1 MNKTDVTKFLN
12 TAKRAVKKR
21 SPEIL
26 TGVGIAGMVTTVVL
40 AVKATPKA
48 LELISD
54 AEEEGRLELEKA
66 DKYDNEHIDALVKEV
81 RKPLNVVKV
90 AWKPYIP
97 AAVTGVASIACL
109 IGANSVHARRNAA
122 LMTAYQLSTTAL
134 SDYREKVVETIG
146 EKKEAQVR
154 DKVAKKKI
162 EENPATNSTIIMTGK
177 GNTLIYDSHSDRY
190 FRSDIDKIRNAVLDL
205 NERMVNGN
213 EMYISLNDFYDEIG
227 LKHTETGDS
236 IGWRID
242 KGRID
247 IRYSAQL
254 TEDNEPCIVLDH
266 LMPPEYGFDSMY

>member
-1 MNKTDVTKFLN
+1 MNKTDVTKFFN
-12 TAKRAVKKR
+12 TVKKGVSKR

-26 TGVGIAGMVTTVVL
+26 TGIGIAGMVTTVVL

-48 LELISD
+48 MVLIEDKKEEKLSTVAMDESTELTPI
-54 AEEEGRLELEKA
+54 ET
-66 DKYDNEHIDALVKEV
+66 VKT
-81 RKPLNVVKV
+81 

-97 AAVTGVASIACL
+97 AAVTGIASIACL
-109 IGANSVHARRNAA
+109 IGANSVHVRRNAA
-122 LMTAYQLSTTAL
+122 LATAYQLSTTAL
-134 SDYREKVVETIG
+134 ADYREKVVETIG
-146 EKKEAQVR
+146 EKKETTIR

-162 EENPATNSTIIMTGK
+162 EENQPETSTIIMTGK

-227 LKHTETGDS
+227 LKHTEIGDS

-242 KGRID
+242 KGKID
-247 IRYSAQL
+247 VRYSAQL
-254 TEDNEPCIVLDH
+254 TDDNEPCIVLDH
-266 LMPPEYGFDSMY
+266 LVPPEYGFDNMY